1 MPNTREIEMLRSAES
16 AVLAALANGQPQ
28 RIAAIG
34 ESVRAATNNPLFPD
48 AIILTAICNLSD
60 LGKIIQSFSEGIL
73 FYSLASASE
82 RESAQVT
89 TPPEEPSNG

>member
-60 LGKIIQSFSEGIL
+60 LGKIIPATTDGFL
-73 FYSLASASE
+73 FYSLPSSAPASTSE
-82 RESAQVT
+82 AIAQ
-89 TPPEEPSNG
+89 EPSNG